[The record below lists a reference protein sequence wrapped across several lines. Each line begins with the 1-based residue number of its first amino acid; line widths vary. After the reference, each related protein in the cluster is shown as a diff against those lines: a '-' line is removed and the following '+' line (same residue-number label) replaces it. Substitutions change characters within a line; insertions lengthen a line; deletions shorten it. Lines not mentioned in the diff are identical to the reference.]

1 MTLFG
6 MTGHRVG
13 HKECDSINEVECESE
28 ALKRTVFFHD
38 GEESRNG
45 AEGKKK
51 KLNKM
56 KAMLLILQPL
66 ERKHRM
72 EG

>member
-1 MTLFG
+1 

-51 KLNKM
+51 S
-56 KAMLLILQPL
+56 
-66 ERKHRM
+66 
-72 EG
+72 